1 MKVLKKTL
9 ALLLA
14 LVMCVG
20 MLSLNV
26 FAAETECEHNW
37 VFDYCAKDSYG
48 VRCDIVHKDA
58 YKCTNCGET
67 KKEFTG
73 AGGHGHKIE
82 YKENI
87 VDKYHHTANCTE
99 CIYVETTRSHD
110 FVGATCQKPGTCKC
124 GAVDPKG
131 KVDPNNHVNTE
142 IRDAKDATCA
152 EAGYT
157 GDTYCKDCDVMT
169 DAGTEIPATGKH
181 NFGGDVVQ
189 MSTATG
195 GPGHAYK
202 CANLGCDAVG
212 KAVPCTFGA
221 WSITQKA
228 SCEEPGAKTR
238 ACTACGFEQTEEI
251 PANGHTDEDHDGKCD
266 DCDEQICDHDYVQ
279 KSFEAA
285 TCEKGSITVETC
297 SKCQKTR
304 TVVGKVLG
312 HDFQDTV
319 DTVNTATCTQTGEK
333 TQYCSRC
340 DATQTV
346 ETKALGHDYEPMAL
360 VPATCVEAGTK
371 AHLKCSVCDSMAIG
385 TVTVTEQDLVIPSLG
400 GHAWDDGEVTTPA
413 TETAD
418 GVRTFTCTRE
428 NCGAT
433 YTAPIPATGTGGTEI
448 EDPDV
453 PMGGDPDDGGTDDG
467 AVLIDEP
474 EVPLAGLMTRAEF
487 VNYLYVQAGSPDA
500 QVSTFADVAEDH
512 EYAAAIGWA
521 QANGIAKGIT
531 EDEFAPDEIV
541 SVDQAHL
548 FLVRY
553 AQFMGVDMP
562 ELAALA
568 GKDPLEILDNADE
581 VLAEFFAAISPKEQA
596 A

>member
-1 MKVLKKTL
+1 MMKVLKKTL

-20 MLSLNV
+20 MLSLNA
-26 FAAETECEHNW
+26 FAAEGHNHSYAW
-37 VFDYCAKDSYG
+37 VANGHWCLLLDCPERGQVKAHNFQPENWHSGIFDNTHTLKCADCG
-48 VRCDIVHKDA
+48 FVLNEDHA
-58 YKCTNCGET
+58 Y
-67 KKEFTG
+67 
-73 AGGHGHKIE
+73 A
-82 YKENI
+82 
-87 VDKYHHTANCTE
+87 
-99 CIYVETTRSHD
+99 
-110 FVGATCQKPGTCKC
+110 GATCQVPGTCEC
-124 GAVDPKG
+124 GAVDRKG
-131 KVDPNNHVNTE
+131 KLDPNNHVNTE
-142 IRDAKDATCA
+142 TRDAKDATCA

-157 GDTYCKDCDVMT
+157 GDTYCKDCGKKTAD
-169 DAGTEIPATGKH
+169 GTVIPATGKH

-189 MSTATG
+189 TSTATG

-202 CANLGCDAVG
+202 CANPGCDAVS

-221 WSITQKA
+221 WSITKEA
-228 SCEEPGAKTR
+228 NCEEPGAKTR
-238 ACTACGFEQTEEI
+238 ACTACEFEQTEEI

-312 HDFQDTV
+312 HDFQDTE
-319 DTVNTATCTQTGEK
+319 DTVNTATCTQAGEK

-340 DATQTV
+340 DETQTV
-346 ETKALGHDYEPMAL
+346 ETKALGHGYESVAL

-371 AHLKCSVCDSMAIG
+371 AHLKCSVCGSMAIG

-400 GHAWDDGEVTTPA
+400 GHEWNAGEVTTEA

-418 GVRTFTCTRE
+418 GEMTYTCTRE

-433 YTAPIPATGTGGTEI
+433 RTEPIPATGGTGGTEI

-453 PMGGDPDDGGTDDG
+453 PLGGDPDDGGADDG

-500 QVSTFADVAEDH
+500 QASTFADVAEDH

>member
-1 MKVLKKTL
+1 MMKVLKKTL

-20 MLSLNV
+20 MLSLNA
-26 FAAETECEHNW
+26 FAAEGHTHNYTW
-37 VFDYCAKDSYG
+37 AENGHWCLLLGCPEKGQVKAHNFQPENWNSGFFDITHTLKCPDCNF
-48 VRCDIVHKDA
+48 VLNEDHA
-58 YKCTNCGET
+58 Y
-67 KKEFTG
+67 
-73 AGGHGHKIE
+73 A
-82 YKENI
+82 
-87 VDKYHHTANCTE
+87 
-99 CIYVETTRSHD
+99 
-110 FVGATCQKPGTCKC
+110 GATCQVPGTCEC
-124 GAVDPKG
+124 GAVDRKG
-131 KVDPNNHVNTE
+131 KLDPNNHVNTE
-142 IRDAKDATCA
+142 TRDAKDATCA

-157 GDTYCKDCDVMT
+157 GDTYCKDCGKKTAD
-169 DAGTEIPATGKH
+169 GTVIPATGKH

-189 MSTATG
+189 TSTATG

-202 CANLGCDAVG
+202 CANPGCDAVS

-221 WSITQKA
+221 WSITKEA
-228 SCEEPGAKTR
+228 NCEEPGAKTR
-238 ACTACGFEQTEEI
+238 ACTACEFEQTEEI

-297 SKCQKTR
+297 YKCQKTR

-312 HDFQDTV
+312 HDFQDTA

-371 AHLKCSVCDSMAIG
+371 AHLKCSVCGSMAIG

-400 GHAWDDGEVTTPA
+400 GHAWDDGEVTTSA
-413 TETAD
+413 TETAN

-433 YTAPIPATGTGGTEI
+433 RTEIIPATGPGGTEI

-453 PMGGDPDDGGTDDG
+453 PLGGDPDDGDADDG

-500 QVSTFADVAEDH
+500 QASTFADVAEDH